1 MSTDAAERDELADL
15 VASTPLTDHHVH
27 GAIAADLSPSAFEAA
42 LTESDRPAPSG
53 LSTFDSSLGFA
64 VRRWCAPLLDLDP
77 HASGPEYT
85 ARRLEL
91 GHETVNRRFLAG
103 SGVTHYLVETGHHTD
118 HLLDPGGLSRLCGIR
133 TSEVVRLESVAEEL
147 AASDVAA
154 SNFARLFDEALA
166 ARAASAVGLKT
177 IVAYR
182 AGLDVDPTRP
192 SPAQVT
198 AAAGSWL
205 REIRAGAPARLTDPV
220 LLRHLIWAGVDTGLP
235 LQIHTGIG
243 DPDLRLH
250 RANPLLLTEFI
261 EASEGSGAPLLL
273 LHCYPYHRQAA
284 YLSHAYPHVYV
295 DVGLA
300 VTFTGAAA
308 TTVVAELLELAPFGK
323 VLYSSDAWGLSEL
336 HFLGSV
342 QWRSALR
349 SIITTRVT
357 AGDWSLDDATR
368 LVRMV
373 SEENAARVYRLG
385 GTEGSLS

>member
-1 MSTDAAERDELADL
+1 MSTEPADGAELTEL
-15 VASTPLTDHHVH
+15 VVSTPLIDHHVH
-27 GAIAADLSPSAFEAA
+27 GAIAADLSPGAFGAA
-42 LTESDRPAPSG
+42 LTESDRPMPSG
-53 LSTFDSSLGFA
+53 LSSFDSNLGFA

-77 HASGPEYT
+77 HASGSEYT

-91 GHETVNRRFLAG
+91 GHETVNRRFLTA
-103 SGVTHYLVETGHHTD
+103 SGVTHYLIETGHHPD
-118 HLLDPGGLSRLCGIR
+118 QLLDPDALSRLCGSR

-147 AASDVAA
+147 AAEDISASD
-154 SNFARLFDEALA
+154 FIRLFAEALA

-182 AGLDVDPTRP
+182 TGLDIDPTRP
-192 SPAQVT
+192 SSADVT

-205 REIRAGAPARLTDPV
+205 RAIRDGAPAHLTDPV
-220 LLRHLIWAGVDTGLP
+220 LLRHVIWAGVDVGLP
-235 LQIHTGIG
+235 LQIHTGMG

-261 EASEGSGAPLLL
+261 EATDGAGVPLML
-273 LHCYPYHRQAA
+273 LHCYPFHREAA
-284 YLSHAYPHVYV
+284 YLSHVYPHVYV

-308 TTVVAELLELAPFGK
+308 ATVVAELLEVAPFGK

-336 HFLGSV
+336 HYLGSA
-342 QWRSALR
+342 QWRSALH
-349 SIITTRVT
+349 SITSDRVAT
-357 AGDWSLDDATR
+357 GDWSPDDATR

-373 SEENAARVYRLG
+373 CQENAARVYRLDVDG
-385 GTEGSLS
+385 RRS